1 MKQEVRLLAPLAL
14 LGGDGDT
21 AAAQCS
27 VDEHEEMACAE
38 AEEHIAAAAA
48 AATAAWWHGDS
59 IEEMAY
65 VEAAEGSLHVVP
77 GRPEEGGE
85 GGI

>member
-1 MKQEVRLLAPLAL
+1 MKQEVRLLAL

-38 AEEHIAAAAA
+38 AEEHIAAAA
-48 AATAAWWHGDS
+48 TAAWWHGDLN
-59 IEEMAY
+59 EEMAY
-65 VEAAEGSLHVVP
+65 VEAAEGSSHVVL